1 MVKLL
6 DKVRVKNILGL
17 HARAAA
23 QIVKLLRE
31 SRSKVFLIYR
41 NETVDGRSIL
51 GILML
56 AAGRNAQI
64 TLSIEG
70 EDAEETLGR
79 LVEAFQNR
87 FGEAR

>member
-1 MVKLL
+1 MAKLQH
-6 DKVRVKNILGL
+6 KVRVRNLLGL

-23 QIVKLLRE
+23 LIVKLLRE
-31 SRSKVFLIYR
+31 SRSKVFLTYR

-70 EDAEETLGR
+70 EDANETLER
-79 LVEAFQNR
+79 LVEAFYNR
-87 FGEAR
+87 FGEPR

>member
-1 MVKLL
+1 MAKLL
-6 DKVRVKNILGL
+6 HKVRVKNILGL

-31 SRSKVFLIYR
+31 SRSKVSLTYR

-56 AAGRNAQI
+56 AAGRGAKI
-64 TLSIEG
+64 TMAIEG
-70 EDAEETLGR
+70 EDAEETCAKLT
-79 LVEAFQNR
+79 EAFENR
-87 FGEAR
+87 FGESR

>member
-1 MVKLL
+1 MAKLL
-6 DKVRVKNILGL
+6 HKVRVKNILGL

-31 SRSKVFLIYR
+31 SRSKVFLTYR

-64 TLSIEG
+64 TLAIEG
-70 EDAEETLGR
+70 EDAQATLEQ
-79 LVEAFQNR
+79 LIEAFNNR
-87 FGEAR
+87 FGELR